1 MRAAT
6 IFMAMARGQGGQ
18 RPVRPPPA
26 LPGAGALR
34 LAGKGDG
41 EREGNESVI
50 NAEIVSK
57 VPSLLERGRY
67 FPNGD
72 HGIQPI

>member
-1 MRAAT
+1 
-6 IFMAMARGQGGQ
+6 
-18 RPVRPPPA
+18 
-26 LPGAGALR
+26 
-34 LAGKGDG
+34 
-41 EREGNESVI
+41 VI